1 MFSSKSQNKKAVLPS
16 ASIHFSAPSSSVKPV
31 GDPNKEEREMMEE
44 SLGQKAKAFDF
55 LQEGDISKK
64 PKEQK
69 RLRNY
74 AKKDDGRMQAY
85 GWSLSSKVTSK
96 ELTNKGQ
103 GNSQISIP
111 YPVHYGTLIDDDSN
125 LKVACSAA
133 VKLGGGRTRDGGCIV
148 GASIFYSTEKKE
160 ESDDSGKKD
169 TTKEKDE
176 KNEEK
181 SNEELEEINREL
193 KDYDE
198 YVESEEKLSSLVWI
212 ATYDGKQSAVRVLD
226 ANKPSETI
234 QSFICSQTSQIIC
247 MTSVPGK
254 DFLMLLAKYNML
266 LNTN

>member
-31 GDPNKEEREMMEE
+31 GDPNKEERELMEE

-55 LQEGDISKK
+55 LQESDISKK
-64 PKEQK
+64 PKETK

-96 ELTNKGQ
+96 DLTNKGQ
-103 GNSQISIP
+103 GNNSQVSIP

-125 LKVACSAA
+125 LKVSCSAA
-133 VKLGGGRTRDGGCIV
+133 VKLGGGKTRDGGCIV
-148 GASIFYSTEKKE
+148 GASIFYSGEKKDGSSEVKKQEKTEK
-160 ESDDSGKKD
+160 S
-169 TTKEKDE
+169 DE
-176 KNEEK
+176 KNDDK
-181 SNEELEEINREL
+181 SNKELEEISREL

-198 YVESEEKLSSLVWI
+198 YIEVEEKLSSLVWI
-212 ATYDGKQSAVRVLD
+212 ATYDGKQSSVRVID

-234 QSFICSQTSQIIC
+234 QNFTCSQTSQIIC
-247 MTSVPGK
+247 MTSVPGNCVE
-254 DFLMLLAKYNML
+254 FSRQIL
-266 LNTN
+266 